1 MYLVIDT
8 TEDEKITLYYT
19 EGSEWK
25 LFCFAA
31 NREGSL
37 LLAIDQMLTSINKK
51 PEDLEG
57 VAARVGTGRFTAT
70 RMATTV
76 ANTLA
81 YSLHIPVVASAV
93 LELDHIRQ
101 QLENTPLGQYATAL
115 YSAPASVGKKS

>member
-1 MYLVIDT
+1 MYLLIDT

-19 EGSEWK
+19 LGSAWK
-25 LFCFAA
+25 TFTFSD

-37 LLAIDQMLTSINKK
+37 LAAIDEMLLAAGAKA
-51 PEDLEG
+51 EDLAG

-81 YSLHIPVVASAV
+81 YSLQIPVIAFT
-93 LELDHIRQ
+93 ELDLDQ
-101 QLENTPLGQYATAL
+101 VCEQLQNAPLGQYATAL
-115 YSAPASVGKKS
+115 YSAPASVGKKT

>member
-8 TEDEKITLYYT
+8 TEDDKITLYYT
-19 EGSEWK
+19 EGVEWK
-25 LFCFAA
+25 MFHFAA
-31 NREGSL
+31 NHEGSL
-37 LLAIDQMLTSINKK
+37 LLAIDQMLTSVGKK
-51 PEDLEG
+51 PSDLKG

-81 YSLHIPVVASAV
+81 YSLQIPVIATAV
-93 LELDHIRQ
+93 LELDHIRE